1 MITNV
6 VVFNLYNSSNT
17 TPADHDTQYELHK
30 PANFLHIAVTNLI
43 KLTITM
49 KNIVGGKHDILTI
62 LLVSAEAESIFIYI
76 GL

>member
-43 KLTITM
+43 KLTM

-62 LLVSAEAESIFIYI
+62 LLVSGEAESIFIYI